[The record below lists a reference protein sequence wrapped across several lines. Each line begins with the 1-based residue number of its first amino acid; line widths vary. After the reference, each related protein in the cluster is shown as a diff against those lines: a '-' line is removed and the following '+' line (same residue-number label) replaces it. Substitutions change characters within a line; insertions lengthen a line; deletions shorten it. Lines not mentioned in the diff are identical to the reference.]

1 MRKQA
6 LTPLHGREFMEM
18 RSFGDLSGPFIP
30 PARGGQASSM
40 IILLHGWGADGND
53 LANLAYPQR
62 LRFWR
67 NICQLRTI
75 A

>member
-1 MRKQA
+1 
-6 LTPLHGREFMEM
+6 MEM

-53 LANLAYPQR
+53 LADLAYLAYIILPILPILPI
-62 LRFWR
+62 LRMVCFD
-67 NICQLRTI
+67 
-75 A
+75 